1 MLNIIWFL
9 MILIGVLVAFA
20 NGKPEV
26 ITDAAFDSA
35 VNAVD
40 LVFQMTG
47 VIMFWL
53 GILKLAEKSGL
64 VKSLSRLLQPI
75 LKKLFPDLSKDSPA
89 MGSIIMNVGANFF
102 GLGNAATPFG
112 LKAMTELT
120 KLNNNKKTASDD
132 MITFLILNTSAVTL
146 VPTMIISMRKETGAA
161 LPEEIIIPAF
171 FATICG
177 LAAGLIAHKILKKY
191 F

>member
-9 MILIGVLVAFA
+9 MILIGALVAFV

-26 ITDAAFDSA
+26 ITNAAFDSA

-64 VKSLSRLLQPI
+64 VKSLGRLLQPI
-75 LKKLFPDLSKDSPA
+75 LKRLFPDLSKDSPA
-89 MGSIIMNVGANFF
+89 MGSIIMNVGANFL

-112 LKAMTELT
+112 LKAMAELD
-120 KLNNNKKTASDD
+120 KLNNNKKTASDE

-146 VPTMIISMRKETGAA
+146 VPTMVISMRKETGAA